1 MWSYGP
7 LFLFQSQS
15 FVLKRILFIYFLI
28 FFFFNFGR
36 DGGVHD
42 ITCQDVEKAKSNP
55 NPETFLIINTSKRY
69 LFCILL

>member
-1 MWSYGP
+1 
-7 LFLFQSQS
+7 
-15 FVLKRILFIYFLI
+15 
-28 FFFFNFGR
+28 
-36 DGGVHD
+36 VHD